1 MRERSSD
8 VDLLAEL
15 EGIIEGPL
23 LDAFSSELDENG
35 EPCLV
40 GRHLQDAMNSLVQAR
55 LAIQERCG
63 IADLPQPEEGVGV
76 LTPKDAWRRN
86 SSQGD

>member
-1 MRERSSD
+1 MREKSSD

-15 EGIIEGPL
+15 EGLTEGPL
-23 LDAFSSELDENG
+23 VDAFSSELDENG
-35 EPCLV
+35 EPSLV
-40 GRHLQDAMNSLVQAR
+40 GRHLQDAMNSLVLAR

-63 IADLPQPEEGVGV
+63 IADLPKPQEGAGV
-76 LTPKDAWRRN
+76 LTPTDAWRRI